1 MSSFIEAK
9 LHFDHWSLGE
19 ITHFPYSPGD
29 NVCGQ
34 TSMFVSLF
42 VLDPQSEFYF
52 AEKKERVAM
61 KKPYQIESQRAVKR
75 LEKMA
80 AEGNPAV
87 QMGSADGRDGGLAAA
102 RNISALRWMYSSEQ
116 SEPT

>member
-1 MSSFIEAK
+1 MTTG
-9 LHFDHWSLGE
+9 HWVK
-19 ITHFPYSPGD
+19 SP
-29 NVCGQ
+29 
-34 TSMFVSLF
+34 TSPTRLATTFVGKPVMFVSLF

-80 AEGNPAV
+80 AEGEPGGTDGFCRWPRWWAGCGAEHIRLEMDV
-87 QMGSADGRDGGLAAA
+87 Q
-102 RNISALRWMYSSEQ
+102 Q
-116 SEPT
+116 